1 MKIPRSQG
9 TFFSL
14 LGLAFLLGIG
24 AASVVHW
31 LLMAPTSNDRLADDG
46 VQSRPVQSESDA
58 YEQLEPR
65 EVSDD
70 SPSPNP
76 IPNNLDDVEQIKSA
90 FERSVTLRNL
100 LAKSDEDKVAKL
112 FEQTLDAPR
121 NSLRNGMQMAVV
133 QRLAQLNPKRAL
145 RLLGE
150 MDSQFYPGQY
160 VDSVYQ
166 EWAQTNLD
174 DAVAHARTLDNDWKY
189 SAVNAIVYARKDLSD
204 EVLKSIARD
213 LGNEEIAI
221 TAITE
226 RKIDDAIEDP
236 EKAWNEL
243 VLEVQDNRHHMWS
256 ISRVASAW
264 VEKSG
269 LTVLDQI
276 EQSLTNSE
284 VRRYVMS
291 SVIGTAARTD
301 PAGAF
306 KFSLS
311 LENDPHNSI
320 IRSVA
325 MTWAMSD
332 PRSALVAVSEVE
344 KRTLRSEL
352 EQNVV
357 GNWASNK
364 PHEVLDQIDALPEH
378 VQSTATSRAIGQVAQ
393 ESPEEAIGLVL
404 GLELGDTRTAAAQ
417 SVVGT
422 WWYYD
427 SEDALDWILNEP
439 AIVDIRPQLLS
450 GIMYGLVSS
459 DPERAMSVALSLPIE
474 EGENGSW
481 MGMGLEMQVISQLAY
496 SDLDKAI
503 ELLPRVRKGPTRLH
517 AYRMVSGALIR
528 EGEIDEAFN
537 MAQQFPESEQS
548 EFYGSIASAWASS
561 DPEGMLNSMNRLPTK
576 EAKSR
581 GAMVLISY
589 NRYEKTLTD
598 EQIETARKYLTDE
611 DAKALEEE
619 GERHIIRGW

>member
-1 MKIPRSQG
+1 MNFPRSQG
-9 TFFSL
+9 TLFSL

-24 AASVVHW
+24 AASAVYW
-31 LLMAPTSNDRLADDG
+31 LLVAPANTDQFADAEI
-46 VQSRPVQSESDA
+46 QSPPAMTESVA
-58 YEQLEPR
+58 YEQPAPTE
-65 EVSDD
+65 ESGT
-70 SPSPNP
+70 SSSTSAIPSS
-76 IPNNLDDVEQIKSA
+76 LDDLEQIKSA

-100 LAKSDEDKVAKL
+100 LAKSNEAKVAEL

-121 NSLRNGMQMAVV
+121 NSLRSGMQMAVV

-150 MDSQFYPGQY
+150 MDPQFYPGQF
-160 VDSVYQ
+160 VDNVYQ
-166 EWAQTNLD
+166 EWAQSNLD
-174 DAVAHARTLDNDWKY
+174 DAVAHARTLDDDWKY
-189 SAVNAIVYARKDLSD
+189 SAVNAIVHARKDLSD

-221 TAITE
+221 TAITAQ
-226 RKIDDAIEDP
+226 KIEDAIGDP

-243 VLEVQDNRHHMWS
+243 VLEVQDNRQHTWS

-291 SVIGTAARTD
+291 NVLGTAARTD

-306 KFSLS
+306 KFALN

-320 IRSVA
+320 VRSVTL
-325 MTWAMSD
+325 TWTMSD
-332 PRSALVAVSEVE
+332 PQSALVAVSEVE

-352 EQNVV
+352 ERNVV
-357 GNWASNK
+357 RNWASNK
-364 PHEVLDQIDALPEH
+364 PHEVLDQIDAMPAH
-378 VQSTATSRAIGQVAQ
+378 VQGTATSTAIGQIAHD
-393 ESPEEAIGLVL
+393 SRDEAIRLVL
-404 GLELGDTRTAAAQ
+404 GLESGDTRTAAAQ
-417 SVVGT
+417 SVVST
-422 WWYYD
+422 WWYAD
-427 SEDALDWILNEP
+427 SEATLDWILNEP
-439 AIVDIRPQLLS
+439 AIADIRPQLLS

-481 MGMGLEMQVISQLAY
+481 MGMGLEMQVISQLTY

-503 ELLPRVRKGPTRLH
+503 ELLPRVRKGTTRLQ
-517 AYRMVSGALIR
+517 AYRIVSGALIR
-528 EGEIDEAFN
+528 DGEIDEALIL
-537 MAQQFPESEQS
+537 AQQFPESEQS
-548 EFYGSIASAWASS
+548 EFYASIASAWASS
-561 DPEGMLNSMNRLPTK
+561 DPEGMLNSMNRFPTK

-581 GAMVLISY
+581 GAMALLSY